1 MRVVTLSFEP
11 VSSNQSPFS
20 RKSDFWQQRQARQM
34 GSVSEVRYH
43 RDSTPAQDAR
53 KTRAV
58 GAEAGNL

>member
-1 MRVVTLSFEP
+1 
-11 VSSNQSPFS
+11 
-20 RKSDFWQQRQARQM
+20 M
-34 GSVSEVRYH
+34 GLVSEVLDH